1 MTENHNSRKGKFA
14 SILERLPKGK
24 SREVKD
30 LMNKDV
36 TGEKNLSNRC
46 LLPFP
51 QHILTSLFDPLWP
64 TKEGRLRMET
74 RKGNLKTDFSCL
86 LP

>member
-30 LMNKDV
+30 LMNKNV

-46 LLPFP
+46 LLPLP
-51 QHILTSLFDPLWP
+51 QHILTSLFDLPLWP
-64 TKEGRLRMET
+64 TKEGGLEWKPERET
-74 RKGNLKTDFSCL
+74 
-86 LP
+86 